1 MGAQPRHAE
10 EGPPTEVIV
19 GPFAIDRTEVT
30 NAQFARF
37 VAATGYVT
45 TAERPLDP
53 ASHPGIPASLLAP
66 SSLVFVP
73 PQQDRAGGWQVI
85 AGANWRSPQGPGSSI
100 AGAERE
106 PVVHVSYED
115 ALAYAHWAGRDLPTE
130 AEWELAAR
138 GGLHAARFEWGDSPA
153 APDAPRAN
161 HWQGLFPADDIGT
174 DGYRA
179 RVAPVACFPANGFG
193 LYDMSGNVW
202 EWTRD
207 WYRPAL
213 TGKPTGPDE
222 REAFDPADGARKH
235 VIKGGSY
242 LCADHYCFRYRP
254 SARQGGPP
262 DSGSSHIG
270 FRTVRRLN
278 P

>member
-1 MGAQPRHAE
+1 MGAHPHHSE
-10 EGPPTEVIV
+10 EGPPVEVNV

-37 VAATGYVT
+37 VEATGYVT

-53 ASHPGIPASLLAP
+53 ASNPGVPTAQLVP

-73 PQQDRAGGWQVI
+73 PERDRAGGWQVV
-85 AGANWRSPQGPGSSI
+85 AGANWRHPQGPDSSI

-106 PVVHVSYED
+106 PVVHISHED
-115 ALAYAHWAGRDLPTE
+115 ALAYARWAGRDLPTE
-130 AEWELAAR
+130 AEWEFAAR
-138 GGLHAARFEWGDSPA
+138 GGLRETRYEWGDR
-153 APDAPRAN
+153 APTSDEPRAN
-161 HWQGLFPADDIGT
+161 HWQGRFPTDDVAT
-174 DGYRA
+174 DGYQA

-213 TGKPTGPDE
+213 TGNASGPDE
-222 REAFDPADGARKH
+222 RDAFDPADGARKH
-235 VIKGGSY
+235 VIKGGSF

-262 DSGSSHIG
+262 DGGSSHIG
-270 FRTVRRLN
+270 FRTVRRLSR
-278 P
+278 